1 MKRQDEMKDLL
12 PVKDIPVVPLIS
24 SFLSFYQTLI
34 KDDAAS
40 VSGGS
45 KQQ

>member
-1 MKRQDEMKDLL
+1 MRGQDEMKDLL
-12 PVKDIPVVPLIS
+12 PVKNMPVAPLIS
-24 SFLSFYQTLI
+24 SFLSFYQTVI
-34 KDDAAS
+34 KDDAAA